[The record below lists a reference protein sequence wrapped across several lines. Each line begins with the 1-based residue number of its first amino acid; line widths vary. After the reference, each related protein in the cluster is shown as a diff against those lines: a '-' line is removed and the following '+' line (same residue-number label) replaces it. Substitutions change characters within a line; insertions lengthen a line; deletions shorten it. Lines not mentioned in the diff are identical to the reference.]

1 MGRYEKDKES
11 YENRGRML
19 VAEVLKDE
27 EGMIAEGKIFG
38 VMAYLSILCLVP
50 IVLFSILRMVPV
62 LSKKINRFAVFH
74 VKQGF
79 VVFLL
84 EVAIVA
90 LRLIPILGQIVFAVC
105 SPVLFLLSAVGI
117 FQVLKGNY
125 WKCPVIAEWAEKF
138 RL

>member
-90 LRLIPILGQIVFAVC
+90 LRLIPILGQIVFAVG

>member
-1 MGRYEKDKES
+1 VGRYEKDKES

-90 LRLIPILGQIVFAVC
+90 LRLIPILGQIVFAVG